1 MNTVRNTTNDA
12 RNSSRRVELIEDVK
26 LMTKE
31 MKPMDE
37 NEKRATE
44 IGPVM
49 EEILRSHWE
58 HWGLND

>member
-1 MNTVRNTTNDA
+1 M
-12 RNSSRRVELIEDVK
+12 ELIEDVK

-31 MKPMDE
+31 LKPMDE